1 MKQFIA
7 LLVMLGIVGSC
18 FAVAPAPLPNVQNCD
33 SSAKCKVINI
43 KFKIIKLCCVHIHRS
58 FDCY

>member
-43 KFKIIKLCCVHIHRS
+43 KF
-58 FDCY
+58 